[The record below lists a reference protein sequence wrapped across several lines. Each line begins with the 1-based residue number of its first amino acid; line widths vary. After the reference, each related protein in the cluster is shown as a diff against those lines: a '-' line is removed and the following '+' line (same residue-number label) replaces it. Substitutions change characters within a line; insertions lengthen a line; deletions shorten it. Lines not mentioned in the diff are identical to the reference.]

1 MKRLEISAVHSYFDM
16 RVLLVYVG
24 VIMRW
29 DIRRKEKK
37 KNTEEDFSITFSPF
51 CRFGAVGCV
60 CWKLSFIQECTE

>member
-1 MKRLEISAVHSYFDM
+1 M

-51 CRFGAVGCV
+51 CRFGAVRV
-60 CWKLSFIQECTE
+60 LEVELYSRVH